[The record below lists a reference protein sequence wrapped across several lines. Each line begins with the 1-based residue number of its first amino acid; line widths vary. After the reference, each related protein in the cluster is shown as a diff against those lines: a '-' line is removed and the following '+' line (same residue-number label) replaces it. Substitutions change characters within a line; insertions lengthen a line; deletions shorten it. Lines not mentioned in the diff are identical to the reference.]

1 MDLIT
6 KYFPK
11 LTEDQLNKFKMMYD
25 VYLYWNSKIN
35 VISRKDFE
43 HFYEKHV
50 LHSLAI
56 AKFVSFQPNTT
67 IMDVGT
73 GGGFPGVPLAV
84 MFPECQ
90 FLLVDSIAKKIKVVD
105 EVTAALGIKNIT
117 TYNARM
123 EELAEDVDFVVSRA
137 VADMKILYDWASKY
151 VIDRHK
157 NSIKNGMIFL
167 KGGDIEQELKPFA
180 KKSMTFEL
188 STYFEEEFFAT
199 KKLVYLSK

>member
-25 VYLYWNSKIN
+25 VYLDWNSKIN

-105 EVTAALGIKNIT
+105 EVTVALGIKNIT

-167 KGGDIEQELKPFA
+167 KGGDIEKELKPFA

-188 STYFEEEFFAT
+188 STYFDEEFFTT
-199 KKLVYLSK
+199 KKIVYLSK

>member
-11 LTEDQLNKFKMMYD
+11 LTEDQQHKFKMMYD
-25 VYLYWNSKIN
+25 VYLDWNTKIN

-56 AKFVSFQPNTT
+56 AKFLNFQPHTT

-105 EVTAALGIKNIT
+105 EVTSALGIKNIT

-137 VADMKILYDWASKY
+137 VADMKILYDWAAKY
-151 VIDRHK
+151 VMDRHN

-188 STYFEEEFFAT
+188 STYFDEEFFAT